1 VILGNARCCLLELYL
16 ELFLPLVH
24 TDHRLTA
31 LQESRMPE
39 LEPPFRPREK
49 LLELQ
54 RHFQNV
60 HKHTYL
66 KGRYDAVTS
75 VGIPLALAAS
85 SLFLIVSKPGMLLL
99 VPLARLAHHFSS
111 RV

>member
-1 VILGNARCCLLELYL
+1 MQLDAPMILAWSIDAD
-16 ELFLPLVH
+16 FLVC
-24 TDHRLTA
+24 
-31 LQESRMPE
+31 RMPE

-85 SLFLIVSKPGMLLL
+85 SLFLIGRGVYNMSHGIGKKE
-99 VPLARLAHHFSS
+99 
-111 RV
+111 

>member
-1 VILGNARCCLLELYL
+1 DLCFVAASLRIERSL
-16 ELFLPLVH
+16 ELFSIRYTEV
-24 TDHRLTA
+24 TISQVTT

-54 RHFQNV
+54 RYFQNV

-85 SLFLIVSKPGMLLL
+85 SLFLIGRGVYNMSHGIGKKD
-99 VPLARLAHHFSS
+99 
-111 RV
+111 

>member
-1 VILGNARCCLLELYL
+1 MFSNPAYPSPSPCCCHPGTLVAAA
-16 ELFLPLVH
+16 LPSAPQRPSH
-24 TDHRLTA
+24 
-31 LQESRMPE
+31 SSPGCRMPQ

-54 RHFQNV
+54 RYFQNV
-60 HKHTYL
+60 QKHTYL

-85 SLFLIVSKPGMLLL
+85 SLFLIGRGVYNMSHGIGKKE
-99 VPLARLAHHFSS
+99 
-111 RV
+111 

>member
-1 VILGNARCCLLELYL
+1 MPHDFGPSIDADLL
-16 ELFLPLVH
+16 VC
-24 TDHRLTA
+24 
-31 LQESRMPE
+31 RMPE

-85 SLFLIVSKPGMLLL
+85 SLFLIVSKSSKLLL
-99 VPLARLAHHFSS
+99 IPLARLAHHFSS